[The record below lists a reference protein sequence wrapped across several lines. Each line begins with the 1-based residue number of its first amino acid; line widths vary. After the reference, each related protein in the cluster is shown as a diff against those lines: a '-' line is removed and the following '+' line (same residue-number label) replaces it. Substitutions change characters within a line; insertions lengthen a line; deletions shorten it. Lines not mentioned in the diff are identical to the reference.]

1 MDDVGQTL
9 ALPIRFGYGFEPSAR
24 RPAEEVIVKRLGLL
38 LTMVAMLLVGLAA
51 PAAPAQPDSGDDS
64 VKINLMGVWAHPDD
78 DTSIIGPCGVWH
90 ELYDI
95 RCGVIMHTRGEG
107 GGNAVGLESG
117 PDLGLRRE
125 NEDRAAHFR
134 SGTVDIFNVD
144 RVDFY
149 YNTSAPLTEFFWG
162 HDQTL
167 GQTVRIIRE
176 TRPDVMVGFSP
187 LGAGH
192 GNHQYSG
199 RMIWEGIRA
208 AADPTMFPEQLT
220 GPDALEPW
228 LVKKTTSG
236 GSTQGSGGTIGPNCT
251 VGFTPGPTNNS
262 AVHGVWT
269 GYDSPYEWLPGNVQG
284 MPAGTAKIWAQIARE
299 GNRAY
304 PTQSRMQEQAVV
316 NPGCSRFGVAQSFV
330 PFQPNSSPAAG
341 NDDALFYGA
350 TIPDP
355 GGMPLGSLL
364 YLTFDEFFNVAGQPF
379 DVTVHTRSGAGT
391 LPAGS
396 VVLTVPTGWTVTS
409 AQAIGPITTDAESTA
424 TFTVTPAGDA
434 ADSRYKVAANLTTGD
449 MTGYTDN
456 QVEIIP
462 AVEGR
467 FQRWGNFAEFD
478 QWAAAN
484 TFLVGRSGAVQKIGA
499 GETISVPVVVH
510 NWTTTV
516 QSGEVSLD
524 VPAGYSVD
532 ATSKPYSALAGGA
545 EHTVTFQLTHTD
557 PTAAGG
563 TTDDV
568 MITTS
573 YSAPAGS
580 ASEELSLTVV
590 PTTTIGAAPA
600 APTLDAVEGAGEYT
614 GPALD
619 ISRRW
624 EGQNCSPNG
633 TDCGTGSFAKVNWHD
648 DDLYLYVH
656 VVDDLQSFPVTPE
669 GCWAHWLA
677 DSVEILLDA
686 RGNSVDTSTTFK
698 SGIFPF
704 TDDPTG
710 SAGNGVNGPCWER
723 DADNHQG
730 YSSGPLADT
739 VEGGPNA
746 PGMEV
751 VTNAVLNA
759 GRTYDGGA
767 YDLEVKIPLDVL
779 PAAVGPT
786 SGAPTGDPASNDADP
801 LFMGLNITPYDSDTQ
816 DHTGQTRLAWS
827 PFGSQQSEPYRWGH
841 AYVDGYVPPVGRPAT
856 PTEPIIPD
864 SALQGVESP
873 QTIYQSATNGVPIS
887 GLQPS
892 RALQV
897 SNVELGSAA
906 LEMDLQSNEAGTA
919 HVYLWTG
926 PHGNIPV
933 FTSSCPDDQ
942 DGFNACSTS
951 DGAPPPWGT
960 DMSGRVLRH
969 VRVDV
974 ATGTDDLSIPLDADA
989 YETLRAN
996 GSALVS
1002 FESASGGA
1010 RAWYFP
1016 LAESFSPPI
1025 ENAPAVNTVNAGS
1038 TVVFRIDLGDQGLAD
1053 LADGY
1058 PTLTPVVC
1066 GLQAPT
1072 SGAVE
1077 AQGHARTQEV
1087 FVWKTDSELQ
1097 GSCGR
1102 IDFKLPDGPTHSA
1115 YLTFR

>member
-1 MDDVGQTL
+1 MVCDCAASVRPTDDEATGVDS
-9 ALPIRFGYGFEPSAR
+9 P
-24 RPAEEVIVKRLGLL
+24 EEVIVKRLSVL
-38 LTMVAMLLVGLAA
+38 LTIVAVLLVGLA
-51 PAAPAQPDSGDDS
+51 PAATAAPPADDADDP

-90 ELYDI
+90 QLYGI

-117 PDLGLRRE
+117 PELGLRRE

-187 LGAGH
+187 LGSGH

-199 RMIWEGIRA
+199 RMIWEAIRA

-236 GSTQGSGGTIGPNCT
+236 GSTQGTGGTTSAANCT
-251 VGFTPGPTNNS
+251 VGFTPTATNLN

-269 GYDSPYEWLPGNVQG
+269 GYESPYRWLPGNLQG
-284 MPAGTAKIWAQIARE
+284 MPAGTSKIWAQIATE
-299 GNRAY
+299 GARAY
-304 PTQSRMQEQAVV
+304 PTQSRMQFQGVSNA
-316 NPGCSRFGVAQSFV
+316 GCPRFGVTQSFV
-330 PFQPNSSPAAG
+330 PFQPNGSPAAG
-341 NDDALFYGA
+341 MDDALFYGA

-364 YLTFDEFFNVAGQPF
+364 YLTFDEFFNVAGQPL

-391 LPAGS
+391 LPAGA
-396 VVLTVPTGWTVTS
+396 VELTVPSGWTVTP
-409 AQAIGPITTDAESTA
+409 AQDLGPIGAGAESTA

-434 ADSRYKVAANLTTGD
+434 AASRYKIAANLTTGD

-456 QVEIIP
+456 VMQIVP

-484 TFLVGRSGAVQKIGA
+484 TFVAGRSNAVQKIGA
-499 GETISVPVVVH
+499 GETISLPVVVH
-510 NWTTTV
+510 NWSDTL
-516 QSGEVSLD
+516 QSGDVTIA
-524 VPAGYSVD
+524 VPAGYAVD
-532 ATSKPYSALAGGA
+532 QASKQYTGLGGGA
-545 EHTVTFQLTHTD
+545 ETTVMFELTHLD
-557 PTAAGG
+557 PAAAGG
-563 TTDDV
+563 TTANV
-568 MITTS
+568 PITTT
-573 YSAPAGS
+573 YDEPAGS
-580 ASEELSLTVV
+580 AGENISLMVV
-590 PTTTIGAAPA
+590 PATTISQAAAA
-600 APTLDAVEGAGEYT
+600 APTLDAVEATGEYT
-614 GPALD
+614 GPPLD
-619 ISRRW
+619 LGRRW
-624 EGQNCSPNG
+624 EGSDCTPNG
-633 TDCGTGSFAKVNWHD
+633 TDCGAGSFAKVNWHGD
-648 DDLYLYVH
+648 DMYLFVH
-656 VVDDLQSFPVTPE
+656 VVDDVQSFAVTPE

-677 DSVEILLDA
+677 DSVEILLDP
-686 RGNSVDTSTTFK
+686 RGDSLDTSSTFK
-698 SGIFPF
+698 TGIFPF

-739 VEGGPNA
+739 IEGGPNA

-751 VTNAVLNA
+751 VTNAVLDA
-759 GRTYDGGA
+759 GRTYAGGA

-786 SGAPTGDPASNDADP
+786 SGPPSGDSSTNEVDP
-801 LFMGLNITPYDSDTQ
+801 RYLGLNITPYDSDTQ

-841 AYVDGYVPPVGRPAT
+841 AYLDGYAPPADRPTT

-864 SALQGVESP
+864 SALNGIDAP

-887 GLQPS
+887 GLA
-892 RALQV
+892 RTGALTISDPALTSSSVEFDV
-897 SNVELGSAA
+897 SST
-906 LEMDLQSNEAGTA
+906 EAGTA
-919 HVYLWTG
+919 RFVLWSG
-926 PHGNIPV
+926 DHANIPV
-933 FTSSCPDDQ
+933 FLSSCVGDQ
-942 DGFNACSTS
+942 DGFNACAAS
-951 DGAPPPWGT
+951 DGQPPPWGT
-960 DMSGRVLRH
+960 DMSGRV
-969 VRVDV
+969 VRQVDVDV
-974 ATGTDDLSIPLDADA
+974 AAGSDQVSVPIDSAA
-989 YETLRAN
+989 YEALRAN
-996 GSALVS
+996 GSALVA
-1002 FESASGGA
+1002 FEADTGGV
-1010 RAWYFP
+1010 RAWHFP
-1016 LAESFSPPI
+1016 LAESFSAPVA
-1025 ENAPAVNTVNAGS
+1025 NAPAVNNVRAGS
-1038 TVVFRIDLGDQGLAD
+1038 TVSVMVDLGSGLGLAD

-1058 PTLTPVVC
+1058 PRLVPVVC
-1066 GLQAPT
+1066 DLQAPIG
-1072 SGAVE
+1072 GAVE
-1077 AQGHARTQEV
+1077 TTGDASNEV
-1087 FVWKTDSELQ
+1087 YRWKTGKELA
-1097 GSCGR
+1097 GTCGR
-1102 IDFKLPDGPTHSA
+1102 FDLKTPDGPTHSA
-1115 YLTFR
+1115 YFRFT

>member
-1 MDDVGQTL
+1 MTRLRRVLAALLPGVLGIVGW
-9 ALPIRFGYGFEPSAR
+9 
-24 RPAEEVIVKRLGLL
+24 
-38 LTMVAMLLVGLAA
+38 AA
-51 PAAPAQPDSGDDS
+51 PATSAPAQADSGDDP

-199 RMIWEGIRA
+199 RMIWEAIRA
-208 AADPTMFPEQLT
+208 SADPAMFSEQLT

-236 GSTQGSGGTIGPNCT
+236 GSTPGSGGTNGPNCT
-251 VGFTPGPTNNS
+251 IGFTPGASNHS

-284 MPAGTAKIWAQIARE
+284 MPAGTAKTWAQIARE

-304 PTQSRMQEQAVV
+304 PTQSRMQEQGVV
-316 NPGCSRFGVAQSFV
+316 NPGCSRLGVAQSFV

-379 DVTVHTRSGAGT
+379 DVTVHTRAGAGT

-396 VVLTVPTGWTVTS
+396 VELTVPTGWTVTPG
-409 AQAIGPITTDAESTA
+409 QDIGPITTSAESTA
-424 TFTVTPAGDA
+424 TFTVTPADDA
-434 ADSRYKVAANLTTGD
+434 TDNRYKVAANLTTGD

-456 QVEIIP
+456 QMEIIP

-484 TFLVGRSGAVQKIGA
+484 TFLVGRSQAVQDIGA

-510 NWTTTV
+510 NWTTTE
-516 QSGEVSLD
+516 QSGDVTLD
-524 VPAGYSVD
+524 VPDGYAVD
-532 ATSKPYSALAGGA
+532 ATSKPYSGLAGGA
-545 EHTVTFQLTHTD
+545 EQTVTFQLTHTD
-557 PTAAGG
+557 PSAAGG
-563 TTDDV
+563 TSDDLL
-568 MITTS
+568 ITTS
-573 YSAPAGS
+573 YSAPAGT

-590 PTTTIGAAPA
+590 PTTTISAAPA
-600 APTLDAVEGAGEYT
+600 APTLDAVESAAEYT

-619 ISRRW
+619 INKRW
-624 EGQNCSPNG
+624 EGQNCSPDG
-633 TDCGTGSFAKVNWHD
+633 TDCGAGSYAKVNWHD

-656 VVDDLQSFPVTPE
+656 VVDDVQSFPVTPE

-686 RGNSVDTSTTFK
+686 RGDSV
-698 SGIFPF
+698 
-704 TDDPTG
+704 
-710 SAGNGVNGPCWER
+710 
-723 DADNHQG
+723 
-730 YSSGPLADT
+730 
-739 VEGGPNA
+739 
-746 PGMEV
+746 
-751 VTNAVLNA
+751 
-759 GRTYDGGA
+759 
-767 YDLEVKIPLDVL
+767 
-779 PAAVGPT
+779 
-786 SGAPTGDPASNDADP
+786 
-801 LFMGLNITPYDSDTQ
+801 
-816 DHTGQTRLAWS
+816 
-827 PFGSQQSEPYRWGH
+827 
-841 AYVDGYVPPVGRPAT
+841 
-856 PTEPIIPD
+856 
-864 SALQGVESP
+864 
-873 QTIYQSATNGVPIS
+873 
-887 GLQPS
+887 
-892 RALQV
+892 
-897 SNVELGSAA
+897 
-906 LEMDLQSNEAGTA
+906 
-919 HVYLWTG
+919 
-926 PHGNIPV
+926 
-933 FTSSCPDDQ
+933 
-942 DGFNACSTS
+942 
-951 DGAPPPWGT
+951 
-960 DMSGRVLRH
+960 
-969 VRVDV
+969 
-974 ATGTDDLSIPLDADA
+974 
-989 YETLRAN
+989 
-996 GSALVS
+996 
-1002 FESASGGA
+1002 
-1010 RAWYFP
+1010 
-1016 LAESFSPPI
+1016 
-1025 ENAPAVNTVNAGS
+1025 
-1038 TVVFRIDLGDQGLAD
+1038 
-1053 LADGY
+1053 
-1058 PTLTPVVC
+1058 
-1066 GLQAPT
+1066 
-1072 SGAVE
+1072 
-1077 AQGHARTQEV
+1077 
-1087 FVWKTDSELQ
+1087 
-1097 GSCGR
+1097 
-1102 IDFKLPDGPTHSA
+1102 
-1115 YLTFR
+1115 

>member
-1 MDDVGQTL
+1 
-9 ALPIRFGYGFEPSAR
+9 
-24 RPAEEVIVKRLGLL
+24 
-38 LTMVAMLLVGLAA
+38 
-51 PAAPAQPDSGDDS
+51 
-64 VKINLMGVWAHPDD
+64 
-78 DTSIIGPCGVWH
+78 
-90 ELYDI
+90 
-95 RCGVIMHTRGEG
+95 
-107 GGNAVGLESG
+107 
-117 PDLGLRRE
+117 
-125 NEDRAAHFR
+125 
-134 SGTVDIFNVD
+134 
-144 RVDFY
+144 
-149 YNTSAPLTEFFWG
+149 
-162 HDQTL
+162 
-167 GQTVRIIRE
+167 
-176 TRPDVMVGFSP
+176 
-187 LGAGH
+187 
-192 GNHQYSG
+192 
-199 RMIWEGIRA
+199 
-208 AADPTMFPEQLT
+208 
-220 GPDALEPW
+220 
-228 LVKKTTSG
+228 
-236 GSTQGSGGTIGPNCT
+236 
-251 VGFTPGPTNNS
+251 
-262 AVHGVWT
+262 VHGVWT

-284 MPAGTAKIWAQIARE
+284 MPAGTFKSWAQIARE

-304 PTQSRMQEQAVV
+304 PTQSRMQEQGVV

-396 VVLTVPTGWTVTS
+396 VELTVPAGWSVTP
-409 AQAIGPITTDAESTA
+409 AQDIGPITDAESTA
-424 TFTVTPAGDA
+424 TFTVTPTADA
-434 ADSRYKVAANLTTGD
+434 ADNRYKIAASLTTGD

-456 QVEIIP
+456 QMEIIP

-484 TFLVGRSGAVQKIGA
+484 TFLVGRSQAVQKIGS

-510 NWTTTV
+510 NWTDTP
-516 QSGEVSLD
+516 QSGEVTLD
-524 VPAGYSVD
+524 VPAGYTVD
-532 ATSKPYSALAGGA
+532 AASKPYSGLAGGA
-545 EHTVTFQLTHTD
+545 DQTVTFRLTHTD

-563 TTDDV
+563 TTANV
-568 MITTS
+568 LITTS
-573 YSAPAGS
+573 HSSPAGT
-580 ASEELSLTVV
+580 ASEQLSLTVV
-590 PTTTIGAAPA
+590 PSTTIAAAPA

-624 EGQNCSPNG
+624 EGQNCSPDG
-633 TDCGTGSFAKVNWHD
+633 TDCGTGSFAKANWHD

-656 VVDDLQSFPVTPE
+656 VVDDVQSFPVTPE

-686 RGNSVDTSTTFK
+686 RGDSVDTSTTFK
-698 SGIFPF
+698 TGIFPF

-751 VTNAVLNA
+751 VTNAVLDA

-786 SGAPTGDPASNDADP
+786 AGAPTGDPATNDADP
-801 LFMGLNITPYDSDTQ
+801 RYMGLNITPYDSDTQ

-841 AYVDGYVPPVGRPAT
+841 AYLDGYAPPADRPTT

-864 SALQGVESP
+864 SALPGVESP

-892 RALQV
+892 RGLRV
-897 SNVELGSAA
+897 SNVELGPAA
-906 LEMDLQSNEAGTA
+906 LGMDLQASEAGTA
-919 HVYLWTG
+919 QVYLWTG
-926 PHGNIPV
+926 QHGNIPV
-933 FTSSCPDDQ
+933 FLSSCPDDQ
-942 DGFNACSTS
+942 DGFNACSPG

-960 DMSGRVLRH
+960 DMSGRVLDH
-969 VRVDV
+969 VEVDV
-974 ATGTDDLSIPLDADA
+974 GTGKDDLSIPLDEQTVEA
-989 YETLRAN
+989 LRAN

-1002 FESASGGA
+1002 FESASRGVK
-1010 RAWYFP
+1010 AWYFP
-1016 LAESFSPPI
+1016 LAETFSPPI
-1025 ENAPAVNTVNAGS
+1025 ENAPAVNTVTAGS
-1038 TVVFRIDLGDQGLAD
+1038 TVVFRIDLGDGGLAG

-1058 PTLTPVVC
+1058 PNLTPVVC

-1077 AQGHARTQEV
+1077 VEGHARTQDV
-1087 FVWKTDSELQ
+1087 FVWKTDASLR
-1097 GSCGR
+1097 GTCGR
-1102 IDFKLPDGPTHSA
+1102 IDFALPDGPTHSA
-1115 YLTFR
+1115 YVRFR